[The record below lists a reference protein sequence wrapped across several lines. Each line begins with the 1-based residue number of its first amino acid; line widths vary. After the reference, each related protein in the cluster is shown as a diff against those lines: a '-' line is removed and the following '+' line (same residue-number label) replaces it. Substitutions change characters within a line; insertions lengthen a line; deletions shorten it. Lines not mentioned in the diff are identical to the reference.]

1 MKLIKFY
8 LHSIMCQDWLNSL
21 VMFSTERQ
29 LAQELDFKDLIYDF
43 WYKKKQQLWL
53 MSFRQL
59 KYESNKEGGHSKVL
73 INCYWITIQIF
84 MTLYQLQIGILA

>member
-1 MKLIKFY
+1 MIWSSKVFPMTSACCCTLFSGVVCAFSKMKLIKFY

-43 WYKKKQQLWL
+43 WYKKKQQL
-53 MSFRQL
+53 
-59 KYESNKEGGHSKVL
+59 
-73 INCYWITIQIF
+73 
-84 MTLYQLQIGILA
+84 